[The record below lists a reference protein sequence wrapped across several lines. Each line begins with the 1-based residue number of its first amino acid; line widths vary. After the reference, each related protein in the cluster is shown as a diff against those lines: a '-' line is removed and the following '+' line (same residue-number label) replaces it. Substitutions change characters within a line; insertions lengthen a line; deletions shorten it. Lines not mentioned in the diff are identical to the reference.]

1 MNGWNDFFYY
11 FIIGAM
17 LLLSTLG
24 LMFTAIMPGIDSWNK
39 RFFQSFFIVLIL
51 NDCTVLADIIL
62 RAFSAPSAAILF
74 MQVPECLFLALPLPM
89 ITALLLHCCEENM
102 RESRLFQTVFGLM
115 IFYFLLVIS
124 SLINNAFFF
133 VTSDRQNHRGPWY
146 PLILLPLIAIILL
159 NLTALFKR
167 RKLLSRTVYLS
178 FLITLLPITL
188 TILVQ
193 LFVDVFI
200 LIAICYALFSLATYG
215 FILTDQIDRDR
226 RQQKELYLREQEIA
240 RKQRQI
246 ANERANVMVLQMRP
260 HFIYN
265 TLSSIYCLCDQD
277 PKKAQQVLMDFTV
290 YLRKNFTSI
299 ASTDPIPFSSELEH
313 TRAYLAVE
321 QVQYEDSLTV
331 EYDTP
336 HTLFRV
342 PALTLQPI
350 VENSVK
356 HGRDPNAEPLH
367 IFIQTRETDS
377 GSEIIV
383 MDNGR
388 GFDPDET
395 AIPGIALGNIRQRL
409 EMMCGGSLTIE
420 RNEGGG
426 TVVTVVIPDSTEQKK
441 GLEEL

>member
-1 MNGWNDFFYY
+1 MNGWNDFFYF
-11 FIIGAM
+11 FIIGAT
-17 LLLSTLG
+17 LLLDVLG
-24 LMFTAIMPGIDSWNK
+24 FCLTIILPDTHSRIG
-39 RFFQSFFIVLIL
+39 RFFRTYFIVLTLGVFSVLLENIL
-51 NDCTVLADIIL
+51 FFYPV
-62 RAFSAPSAAILF
+62 PAAVIRF
-74 MQVPECLFLALPLPM
+74 MQVPICLLLSLPLPM
-89 ITALLLHCCEENM
+89 
-102 RESRLFQTVFGLM
+102 QTF
-115 IFYFLLVIS
+115 FLLFCCKENIRQSGLLRTVLGLWS
-124 SLINNAFFF
+124 VYF
-133 VTSDRQNHRGPWY
+133 VMVVSGLFTDSFYTITPAIQVLRGPWY
-146 PLILLPLIAIILL
+146 PLMLLPLNAIVLL

-167 RKLLSRTVYLS
+167 RKLLSRKVCLS
-178 FLITLLPITL
+178 FLIALLPSAL
-188 TILVQ
+188 TVLVQ
-193 LFVDVFI
+193 LFVDVFL
-200 LIAICYALFSLATYG
+200 LIGICTALFALATYG
-215 FILTDQIDRDR
+215 FILSDQIDRDR
-226 RQQKELYLREQEIA
+226 SQQKELFLHEQEIA

-277 PKKAQQVLMDFTV
+277 PKKAQNVLLDFTV

-367 IFIQTRETDS
+367 ILIQTRETDS
-377 GSEIIV
+377 GSKIIV
-383 MDNGR
+383 MDNGK

-395 AIPGIALGNIRQRL
+395 AIPGIALENIRQRL

-426 TVVTVVIPDSTEQKK
+426 TVVTVVIPDRIN
-441 GLEEL
+441 

>member
-1 MNGWNDFFYY
+1 MLDVLGFCLTIILPDTHSRIGRFFRTYFIFLTLGVFSVLLENILFFY
-11 FIIGAM
+11 
-17 LLLSTLG
+17 
-24 LMFTAIMPGIDSWNK
+24 P
-39 RFFQSFFIVLIL
+39 V
-51 NDCTVLADIIL
+51 
-62 RAFSAPSAAILF
+62 PAAVIRF
-74 MQVPECLFLALPLPM
+74 MQVPICLLLSLPLSM
-89 ITALLLHCCEENM
+89 QTFFLLFYCKENICQ
-102 RESRLFQTVFGLM
+102 SRLLRTVLGLWSVYFVLVVSGLFTDS
-115 IFYFLLVIS
+115 FYTITPAIQVL
-124 SLINNAFFF
+124 
-133 VTSDRQNHRGPWY
+133 RGPWY
-146 PLILLPLIAIILL
+146 PLMLLPLNAIVLL

-167 RKLLSRTVYLS
+167 RKLLSRKVCLS
-178 FLITLLPITL
+178 FLIALLPIAL
-188 TILVQ
+188 TVLVQ
-193 LFVDVFI
+193 LFVDVFL
-200 LIAICYALFSLATYG
+200 LIGICTALFALATYG
-215 FILTDQIDRDR
+215 FILSDQIDRDR
-226 RQQKELYLREQEIA
+226 HQQKELFLHEQEIA

-260 HFIYN
+260 HFVYN
-265 TLSSIYCLCDQD
+265 TLSSIYCLCDQN
-277 PKKAQQVLMDFTV
+277 PKKAQNVLLDFTV

-367 IFIQTRETDS
+367 ILIQTRETDS
-377 GSEIIV
+377 GSKIIV
-383 MDNGR
+383 MDNGK

-395 AIPGIALGNIRQRL
+395 AIPGIALENIRQRL

-426 TVVTVVIPDSTEQKK
+426 TVVTVVIPDRIN
-441 GLEEL
+441 

>member
-1 MNGWNDFFYY
+1 MNGWNDFFYF
-11 FIIGAM
+11 FIIGAT
-17 LLLSTLG
+17 LLLDVLG
-24 LMFTAIMPGIDSWNK
+24 FCLTIILPDTHSRIG
-39 RFFQSFFIVLIL
+39 RFFRTYFIVLTLGVFSVLLENIL
-51 NDCTVLADIIL
+51 FFYPV
-62 RAFSAPSAAILF
+62 PAAVIRF
-74 MQVPECLFLALPLPM
+74 MQVPICLLLSLPLPM
-89 ITALLLHCCEENM
+89 
-102 RESRLFQTVFGLM
+102 QTF
-115 IFYFLLVIS
+115 FLLFYCKENTRQSILLRTVLGLWS
-124 SLINNAFFF
+124 VYF
-133 VTSDRQNHRGPWY
+133 VLVVSGLFTDSFYTITPAIQVLRGPWY
-146 PLILLPLIAIILL
+146 PLMLLPLNAIVLL

-167 RKLLSRTVYLS
+167 WKLLSRKVCLS
-178 FLITLLPITL
+178 FLIALLPIAL
-188 TILVQ
+188 TVLVQ
-193 LFVDVFI
+193 LFVDVFL
-200 LIAICYALFSLATYG
+200 LIGICTALFALATYG
-215 FILTDQIDRDR
+215 FILSDQIDRDR
-226 RQQKELYLREQEIA
+226 SQQKELFLHEQEIA

-277 PKKAQQVLMDFTV
+277 PKKAQNVLMDFTV

-367 IFIQTRETDS
+367 ILIQTRETDS
-377 GSEIIV
+377 GSKIIV
-383 MDNGR
+383 MDNGK

-395 AIPGIALGNIRQRL
+395 AIPGIALENIRQRL

-426 TVVTVVIPDSTEQKK
+426 TVVTVMIPDRIN
-441 GLEEL
+441 

>member
-11 FIIGAM
+11 FTIGST

-24 LMFTAIMPGIDSWNK
+24 LWFTAIMPGIGSWNK
-39 RFFQSFFIVLIL
+39 RFFRSFFIVLIL
-51 NDCTVLADIIL
+51 NDCIVLTDIIL
-62 RAFSAPSAAILF
+62 RAYSAPGTVILF
-74 MQVPECLFLALPLPM
+74 MLVLECLLLALPLPM
-89 ITALLLHCCEENM
+89 MTVLLLHCCGENI
-102 RESRLFQTVFGLM
+102 RESRLLKAVPGLWAV
-115 IFYFLLVIS
+115 YFLLVIS
-124 SLINNAFFF
+124 GLINNAFFF
-133 VTSDRQNHRGPWY
+133 VTPDRQSHRGSWY
-146 PLILLPLIAIILL
+146 PLMLLPLIAIILL
-159 NLTALFKR
+159 NLIALFKR
-167 RKLLSRTVYLS
+167 RKLLSRKVYLS
-178 FLITLLPITL
+178 FLIALLPITL

-193 LFVDVFI
+193 LFVDVF
-200 LIAICYALFSLATYG
+200 LLMAICYALFSLATYG

-226 RQQKELYLREQEIA
+226 RQQRELFLHEQEIA
-240 RKQRQI
+240 RKQCQI

-265 TLSSIYCLCDQD
+265 TLSSVYCLCDQD
-277 PKKAQQVLMDFTV
+277 PKKAQNVLMDFTV

-321 QVQYEDSLTV
+321 QAQYEDSLTV

-336 HTLFRV
+336 HTFFRV

-356 HGRDPNAEPLH
+356 HGRDPNADPLH

-395 AIPGIALGNIRQRL
+395 AIPGIALENIRQRL
-409 EMMCGGSLTIE
+409 EMMCDGSMTIKP
-420 RNEGGG
+420 REGGG
-426 TVVTVVIPDSTEQKK
+426 TVVTVTIPDSTERNIDS
-441 GLEEL
+441 

>member
-1 MNGWNDFFYY
+1 MNGWNDFFYF
-11 FIIGAM
+11 FIIGAT
-17 LLLSTLG
+17 LLLDVLG
-24 LMFTAIMPGIDSWNK
+24 FCLTIILPDTHSRIG
-39 RFFQSFFIVLIL
+39 RFFRTYFIVLTLGVFSVLLENIL
-51 NDCTVLADIIL
+51 FFYPV
-62 RAFSAPSAAILF
+62 PAAVIRF
-74 MQVPECLFLALPLPM
+74 MQVPICLLLSLPLSM
-89 ITALLLHCCEENM
+89 QTFFLLFYCKENICQ
-102 RESRLFQTVFGLM
+102 SRLLRTVLGLWSVYFVLVVSGLFTDS
-115 IFYFLLVIS
+115 FYTITPAIQVL
-124 SLINNAFFF
+124 
-133 VTSDRQNHRGPWY
+133 RGPWY
-146 PLILLPLIAIILL
+146 PLMLLPLNAIVLL

-167 RKLLSRTVYLS
+167 RKLLSRKVCLS
-178 FLITLLPITL
+178 FLIALLPIAL
-188 TILVQ
+188 TVLVQ
-193 LFVDVFI
+193 LFVDVFL
-200 LIAICYALFSLATYG
+200 LIGICTALFALATYG
-215 FILTDQIDRDR
+215 FILSDQIDRDR
-226 RQQKELYLREQEIA
+226 RQQKELFLHEQEIA

-277 PKKAQQVLMDFTV
+277 PKKAQNVLLDFTV

-367 IFIQTRETDS
+367 ILIQTRETDS
-377 GSEIIV
+377 GSKIIV
-383 MDNGR
+383 MDNGK

-395 AIPGIALGNIRQRL
+395 AIPGIALENIRQRL

-426 TVVTVVIPDSTEQKK
+426 TVVTVVIPDRIN
-441 GLEEL
+441 

>member
-1 MNGWNDFFYY
+1 MNGWNDFFYF
-11 FIIGAM
+11 FIIGAT
-17 LLLSTLG
+17 LLLDVLG
-24 LMFTAIMPGIDSWNK
+24 FCLTIILPDTHSRIG
-39 RFFQSFFIVLIL
+39 RFFRTYFIVLTLGVFSVLLENIL
-51 NDCTVLADIIL
+51 FFYPV
-62 RAFSAPSAAILF
+62 PAAVIRF
-74 MQVPECLFLALPLPM
+74 MQVPICLLLSLPLPM
-89 ITALLLHCCEENM
+89 
-102 RESRLFQTVFGLM
+102 QTF
-115 IFYFLLVIS
+115 FLLFCCKENIRQSGLLRTVLGLWS
-124 SLINNAFFF
+124 VYF
-133 VTSDRQNHRGPWY
+133 VLVVSGLFTDSFYTITPAIQVLRGPWY
-146 PLILLPLIAIILL
+146 PLMLLPLNAIVLL

-167 RKLLSRTVYLS
+167 RKLLSRKVCLS
-178 FLITLLPITL
+178 FLIALLPSAL
-188 TILVQ
+188 TVLVQ
-193 LFVDVFI
+193 LFVDVFL
-200 LIAICYALFSLATYG
+200 LIGICTALFALATYG
-215 FILTDQIDRDR
+215 FILSDQIDRDR
-226 RQQKELYLREQEIA
+226 RQQKELFLHEQEIA

-277 PKKAQQVLMDFTV
+277 PKKAQNVLLDFTV

-367 IFIQTRETDS
+367 ILIQTRETDS
-377 GSEIIV
+377 GSKIIV
-383 MDNGR
+383 MDNGK

-395 AIPGIALGNIRQRL
+395 AIPGIALENIRQRL

-426 TVVTVVIPDSTEQKK
+426 TVVTVVIPDRIN
-441 GLEEL
+441 